1 MFLVAESLMNIK
13 KTLSAL
19 MVGAMVLSAAPV
31 LPASASFVS
40 TAYAAKGGAKM
51 SIPKSAPAPKAPAA
65 GATSN
70 GSTSKSVSGNGSSYA
85 PSKDA
90 KSLEKNAPAA
100 NAKSNAAAANA
111 KTQSSSRLGSIMR
124 GIGIFAG
131 GMLLGSMLSHLF
143 GMGSGMF
150 ADILGLLMNGLLIVV
165 AIMAVRWLWNK
176 FRGNKT
182 SASSAITARTSRG
195 ASSRWTASRCAR
207 QSMISSRAA
216 TTTSRSPRLTVT
228 AIADISFLR
237 IERSVSHAKNIH
249 TCEGR

>member
-1 MFLVAESLMNIK
+1 MNIK
-13 KTLSAL
+13 KTMAAF

-31 LPASASFVS
+31 IPAAPSFLN

-70 GSTSKSVSGNGSSYA
+70 ANTSKSVSGNGSSYA

-90 KSLEKNAPAA
+90 KSLEKKAPAA
-100 NAKSNAAAANA
+100 NAKSNTAAANA
-111 KTQSSSRLGSIMR
+111 NTQSSSRLGSIMR

-150 ADILGLLMNGLLIVV
+150 ADIMGLLMNGLLIVV

-176 FRGNKT
+176 FRGNK
-182 SASSAITARTSRG
+182 ASSSRPSDYRQDLEMRQQPMDSQPQMRTPIHDIKPRGNDYEPKSTADRYRN
-195 ASSRWTASRCAR
+195 R
-207 QSMISSRAA
+207 
-216 TTTSRSPRLTVT
+216 
-228 AIADISFLR
+228 
-237 IERSVSHAKNIH
+237 
-249 TCEGR
+249 

>member
-1 MFLVAESLMNIK
+1 MNIK
-13 KTLSAL
+13 KTMAAF

-31 LPASASFVS
+31 IPAAPSFLN

-70 GSTSKSVSGNGSSYA
+70 ANTSKSVSGNGSSYA

-100 NAKSNAAAANA
+100 NAKSNTAAANA
-111 KTQSSSRLGSIMR
+111 NTQSSSRLGSIMR

-150 ADILGLLMNGLLIVV
+150 ADIMGLLMNGLLIVV

-176 FRGNKT
+176 FRGNKP
-182 SASSAITARTSRG
+182 SASRPSDYRQDLEMRQQPMDSQPQMRTPIHDIKPRGNDYEPKSTADRYRNPMLS
-195 ASSRWTASRCAR
+195 
-207 QSMISSRAA
+207 
-216 TTTSRSPRLTVT
+216 L
-228 AIADISFLR
+228 
-237 IERSVSHAKNIH
+237 
-249 TCEGR
+249 

>member
-1 MFLVAESLMNIK
+1 MYIK
-13 KTLSAL
+13 KTMAAF

-31 LPASASFVS
+31 IPAAPSFLN

-70 GSTSKSVSGNGSSYA
+70 ANTSKSVSGNGSSYA

-100 NAKSNAAAANA
+100 NAKSNTAAANA
-111 KTQSSSRLGSIMR
+111 NTQSSSRLGSIMR

-150 ADILGLLMNGLLIVV
+150 ADIMGLLMNGLLIVV

-176 FRGNKT
+176 FRGNK
-182 SASSAITARTSRG
+182 ASSSRPSDYRQDLEMRQQPMDSQPQMRTPIHDIKPRGNDYEPKSTADRYRN
-195 ASSRWTASRCAR
+195 R
-207 QSMISSRAA
+207 
-216 TTTSRSPRLTVT
+216 
-228 AIADISFLR
+228 
-237 IERSVSHAKNIH
+237 
-249 TCEGR
+249 

>member
-1 MFLVAESLMNIK
+1 MNIK

-70 GSTSKSVSGNGSSYA
+70 ANTSKSVSGNGSSYA

-90 KSLEKNAPAA
+90 KSLEKNVPAA
-100 NAKSNAAAANA
+100 NAKSNTAAANA
-111 KTQSSSRLGSIMR
+111 NTQSSRRLGSIMR

-150 ADILGLLMNGLLIVV
+150 ADIMGLLMNGLLIVV

-176 FRGNKT
+176 FRGNKA
-182 SASSAITARTSRG
+182 SASRPSDYRQDLEMRQQPMDSQPQMRTPIHDIKPRGNDYEPKSTADRYRN
-195 ASSRWTASRCAR
+195 R
-207 QSMISSRAA
+207 
-216 TTTSRSPRLTVT
+216 
-228 AIADISFLR
+228 
-237 IERSVSHAKNIH
+237 
-249 TCEGR
+249 

>member
-1 MFLVAESLMNIK
+1 MNIK

-90 KSLEKNAPAA
+90 KSLDKNAPAA
-100 NAKSNAAAANA
+100 NAKSNTAAANTNA
-111 KTQSSSRLGSIMR
+111 QSSSRLGSIMR

-150 ADILGLLMNGLLIVV
+150 ADIMGLLMNGLMIVV

-182 SASSAITARTSRG
+182 G
-195 ASSRWTASRCAR
+195 G
-207 QSMISSRAA
+207 
-216 TTTSRSPRLTVT
+216 SPRDNRQDLEMRQQPMDSQPQMRTPIQDIKPRGNDYDPKST
-228 AIADISFLR
+228 ADR
-237 IERSVSHAKNIH
+237 YRN
-249 TCEGR
+249 R

>member
-1 MFLVAESLMNIK
+1 MNIK
-13 KTLSAL
+13 KTMAAF

-31 LPASASFVS
+31 IPAAPSFLN

-51 SIPKSAPAPKAPAA
+51 SIPKSVPAPKAPAA

-70 GSTSKSVSGNGSSYA
+70 ANTSKSVSGNGSSYA

-100 NAKSNAAAANA
+100 NAKSNTAAANA
-111 KTQSSSRLGSIMR
+111 NTQSSSRLGSIMR

-150 ADILGLLMNGLLIVV
+150 ADIMGLLMNGLLIVV

-176 FRGNKT
+176 FRGNK
-182 SASSAITARTSRG
+182 ASSSRPSDYRQDLEMRQQPMDSQPQMRTPIHDIKPRGNDYEPKSTADRYRN
-195 ASSRWTASRCAR
+195 R
-207 QSMISSRAA
+207 
-216 TTTSRSPRLTVT
+216 
-228 AIADISFLR
+228 
-237 IERSVSHAKNIH
+237 
-249 TCEGR
+249 

>member
-1 MFLVAESLMNIK
+1 MNIK

-65 GATSN
+65 GAT
-70 GSTSKSVSGNGSSYA
+70 KSVSGNGSSYA

-90 KSLEKNAPAA
+90 KSLDKNAPAA
-100 NAKSNAAAANA
+100 NAKSNTAAANTNA
-111 KTQSSSRLGSIMR
+111 QSSSRLGSIMR
-124 GIGIFAG
+124 GIGIFVG

-182 SASSAITARTSRG
+182 SASSPRDHRQDLEMRQQPMDSQQMRTPIQDIKPRGNDYEPKSTADRYRN
-195 ASSRWTASRCAR
+195 R
-207 QSMISSRAA
+207 
-216 TTTSRSPRLTVT
+216 
-228 AIADISFLR
+228 
-237 IERSVSHAKNIH
+237 
-249 TCEGR
+249 

>member
-1 MFLVAESLMNIK
+1 MNIK

-70 GSTSKSVSGNGSSYA
+70 ANTSKSVSGNGSSYA

-90 KSLEKNAPAA
+90 KSLEKNA
-100 NAKSNAAAANA
+100 KSNTAAANA
-111 KTQSSSRLGSIMR
+111 NTQSSSRLGSIMR

-150 ADILGLLMNGLLIVV
+150 ADIMGLLMNGLLIVV

-182 SASSAITARTSRG
+182 SASRPSDYRQDLEMRQQPMDSQQQMRTPIHDIKPRGNDYEPKSTADRYRN
-195 ASSRWTASRCAR
+195 R
-207 QSMISSRAA
+207 
-216 TTTSRSPRLTVT
+216 
-228 AIADISFLR
+228 
-237 IERSVSHAKNIH
+237 
-249 TCEGR
+249 

>member
-1 MFLVAESLMNIK
+1 MNIK
-13 KTLSAL
+13 KTMAAF

-31 LPASASFVS
+31 IPAAPSFLN

-70 GSTSKSVSGNGSSYA
+70 ANTSKSVSGNGSSYA

-90 KSLEKNAPAA
+90 KGLEKNAPAA
-100 NAKSNAAAANA
+100 NAKSNTAAANA
-111 KTQSSSRLGSIMR
+111 NTQSSSRLGSIMR

-150 ADILGLLMNGLLIVV
+150 ADIMGLLMNGLLIVV

-176 FRGNKT
+176 FRGNK
-182 SASSAITARTSRG
+182 ASSSRPSDYRQDLEMRQQPMDSQPQMRTPSHDIKPRGNDYEPKSTADRYRN
-195 ASSRWTASRCAR
+195 R
-207 QSMISSRAA
+207 
-216 TTTSRSPRLTVT
+216 
-228 AIADISFLR
+228 
-237 IERSVSHAKNIH
+237 
-249 TCEGR
+249 

>member
-1 MFLVAESLMNIK
+1 MNIK
-13 KTLSAL
+13 KTMAAF

-31 LPASASFVS
+31 IPAAPSFLN

-70 GSTSKSVSGNGSSYA
+70 ANTSKSVSGNGSSYA

-100 NAKSNAAAANA
+100 NAKSNTAAANA
-111 KTQSSSRLGSIMR
+111 NTQSSSRLGGIMR

-150 ADILGLLMNGLLIVV
+150 ADIMGLLMNGLLIVV

-176 FRGNKT
+176 FRGNKV
-182 SASSAITARTSRG
+182 S
-195 ASSRWTASRCAR
+195 SSRPSDYRQDLEMRQQPMDSQPQMRTPIHDIKPRGNDYEPKSTADRYR
-207 QSMISSRAA
+207 NR
-216 TTTSRSPRLTVT
+216 
-228 AIADISFLR
+228 
-237 IERSVSHAKNIH
+237 
-249 TCEGR
+249 

>member
-1 MFLVAESLMNIK
+1 MNIK
-13 KTLSAL
+13 KTMAAF

-31 LPASASFVS
+31 IPAAPSFLN

-70 GSTSKSVSGNGSSYA
+70 ANTSKSVSGNGSSYA

-100 NAKSNAAAANA
+100 NAKSNTAAANA
-111 KTQSSSRLGSIMR
+111 NTQSSSRLGSIMR

-150 ADILGLLMNGLLIVV
+150 ADIMGLLMNGLLIVV

-176 FRGNKT
+176 FGANKASSCRRSDYRQDLEMRQQPMYSQPQMRTPIHDIKPRGNDYEPK
-182 SASSAITARTSRG
+182 STADRYRN
-195 ASSRWTASRCAR
+195 R
-207 QSMISSRAA
+207 
-216 TTTSRSPRLTVT
+216 
-228 AIADISFLR
+228 
-237 IERSVSHAKNIH
+237 
-249 TCEGR
+249 